1 MNLDLGEIRK
11 QIDEVDADIVKS
23 YEKRMELCKNVALY
37 KIENNKEVLD
47 TTREKQKIENVVDMA
62 EDENVKK
69 GIGEVFLQ
77 IMATSRK
84 MQYKLLAENG
94 KGITVPFEPVDELD
108 SRNIKVVYQGVPG
121 AYSHQA
127 MINYFGK
134 KIDNYNVKTFR
145 DAMEAVKNGE
155 ADYAVLPIENTTA
168 GIVNDVY
175 DLLIEYDNCILNQ
188 TDVIVRHALLG
199 TKDATLEDI
208 KVVYSH
214 PQGLMQCSGYL
225 EEHKEWQQIA
235 QGNTAGSAK
244 KVLEENDKTQAAIAS
259 TVAAEIYGLKVLA
272 ENINRNNENTTRF
285 IIVGKK
291 KIYKKDATKISL
303 CFEIKHESGS
313 LYNILSHF
321 IYNGLNMTKIESR
334 PIKDKNWEY
343 RFFVEFEGN
352 FAEAATLNALHGII
366 SEANN
371 VKLLGNY

>member
-11 QIDEVDADIVKS
+11 QIDEVDSKIVKA
-23 YEKRMELCKNVALY
+23 YEKRMELCRNVALY

-47 TTREKQKIENVVDMA
+47 TTREKQKIESVVDLA
-62 EDENVKK
+62 EDESVKK
-69 GIGEVFLQ
+69 GIGAVFSQ

-94 KGITVPFEPVDELD
+94 KGITIPFEAVDGLAD
-108 SRNIKVVYQGVPG
+108 KNIKVVYQGVPG

-127 MINYFGK
+127 MINYFGRE
-134 KIDNYNVKTFR
+134 IDNYNVKTFR
-145 DAMEAVKNGE
+145 EAMEAVENGE
-155 ADYAVLPIENTTA
+155 ADYAVLPMENTTA

-175 DLLIEYDNCILNQ
+175 DLLIEYDNCILDQ

-199 TKDATLEDI
+199 TKEATLKDI

-214 PQGLMQCSGYL
+214 PQGLMQCSGFL

-235 QGNTAGSAK
+235 QSNTAGSAK

-259 TVAAEIYGLKVLA
+259 TIAAEIYGLKVLE
-272 ENINRNNENTTRF
+272 ENINRNSENTTRF
-285 IIVGKK
+285 IIVGKN
-291 KIYKKDATKISL
+291 KIYRKDAAKISL
-303 CFEIKHESGS
+303 CFEINHESGS

-321 IYNGLNMTKIESR
+321 IFNGLNMTKIESR
-334 PIKDKNWEY
+334 PIKDRNWEY

-366 SEANN
+366 AEANN
-371 VKLLGNY
+371 VKILGNY

>member
-1 MNLDLGEIRK
+1 M
-11 QIDEVDADIVKS
+11 
-23 YEKRMELCKNVALY
+23 
-37 KIENNKEVLD
+37 
-47 TTREKQKIENVVDMA
+47 
-62 EDENVKK
+62 
-69 GIGEVFLQ
+69 
-77 IMATSRK
+77 
-84 MQYKLLAENG
+84 
-94 KGITVPFEPVDELD
+94 
-108 SRNIKVVYQGVPG
+108 
-121 AYSHQA
+121 
-127 MINYFGK
+127 
-134 KIDNYNVKTFR
+134 
-145 DAMEAVKNGE
+145 
-155 ADYAVLPIENTTA
+155 
-168 GIVNDVY
+168 
-175 DLLIEYDNCILNQ
+175 
-188 TDVIVRHALLG
+188 
-199 TKDATLEDI
+199 
-208 KVVYSH
+208 
-214 PQGLMQCSGYL
+214 
-225 EEHKEWQQIA
+225 
-235 QGNTAGSAK
+235 
-244 KVLEENDKTQAAIAS
+244 EENDKTQAAIAS